1 MENTGNTISLRKEW
15 SGLVWK
21 SKTSSTE
28 EMLNGWLPMLMEGNG
43 LWGIMASDG
52 KILKRSSAK
61 SSERGWNLK
70 IIRVMKKQ
78 KTSGLTNLLENS
90 VDLEF
95 TLLQKLNIAWGKI
108 LQMLATQ
115 DLCNTIAN
123 GTLSLWCVV
132 SGQTKLEFP
141 RTARASSTLSTTQQM
156 LDLTGWFSV
165 RFHRKRLRIIS
176 LSALNDI

>member
-1 MENTGNTISLRKEW
+1 
-15 SGLVWK
+15 
-21 SKTSSTE
+21 
-28 EMLNGWLPMLMEGNG
+28 
-43 LWGIMASDG
+43 MASDG

-61 SSERGWNLK
+61 SSERGCSLK
-70 IIRVMKKQ
+70 RNPIRIMKKQKTSGLKKQ

-123 GTLSLWCVV
+123 GTLSL
-132 SGQTKLEFP
+132 
-141 RTARASSTLSTTQQM
+141 
-156 LDLTGWFSV
+156 
-165 RFHRKRLRIIS
+165 
-176 LSALNDI
+176 